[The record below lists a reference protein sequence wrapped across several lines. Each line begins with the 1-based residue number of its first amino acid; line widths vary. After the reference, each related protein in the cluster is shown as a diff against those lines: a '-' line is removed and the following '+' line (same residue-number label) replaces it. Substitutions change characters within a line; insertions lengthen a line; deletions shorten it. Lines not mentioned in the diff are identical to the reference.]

1 MAGFNFPGRQAPGM
15 SAETSEPESNAD
27 GGADDRDRQVFTR
40 LGVMT
45 IVWVILLII
54 AGLLLLY
61 FGPSLADI
69 VV

>member
-1 MAGFNFPGRQAPGM
+1 M
-15 SAETSEPESNAD
+15 SAETSEPEAD
-27 GGADDRDRQVFTR
+27 AGGEADDRDRKVFTR

-45 IVWVILLII
+45 IVWVILLVI

-61 FGPSLADI
+61 FGPSLADL